1 MRLGENDREER
12 EKRLIGNDPIRVS
25 PRALCPSPSVVGVLV
40 GVEEELTAEEVTV
53 ELWVPS
59 EMIAGLLASPIA

>member
-25 PRALCPSPSVVGVLV
+25 PRAFCPSPSVVGVLV

>member
-1 MRLGENDREER
+1 MTER
-12 EKRLIGNDPIRVS
+12 ERERKRLIGNDPIRVS
-25 PRALCPSPSVVGVLV
+25 PRALCPSPSVVGVSV
-40 GVEEELTAEEVTV
+40 GVEEELETAEEVTV